1 MAINEESARKVIKFL
16 LQDDEYNYRRWI
28 PIIRNFNF
36 EQIKN
41 LLNGKNDEN
50 NSNIYNVS
58 KPDIF
63 NNLILKFENYSKII
77 LKWYEKEDYYKYL
90 KQLWINYICIE
101 DINDENIIK
110 TEQDLIKYLESNK
123 IPYSQWPNDVKVEFK
138 EAVNETICTYIHEK
152 EFKDEFNR
160 QHALLAQSYNSMK
173 KYLDS
178 FQNIFPD
185 TDKESKN
192 QCKLMENTLLSTIV
206 GGVFSLIASGFIH
219 TAKENI
225 NYKCFESYLV
235 KQIIQYIPNKAD
247 AKKIAA
253 DIIINCRNQ
262 CGTLKWAI
270 EQSGCWDVFCNYD
283 GVTFLE
289 NCDNYNKKSLSLNLD
304 GKESENIS
312 LLEKVKCVFKSQIT
326 CGLVAAASLLN
337 LILSIKQFNDAQKL
351 IEQISKSKNSYELDL
366 KRIKTNFKNHLK
378 ELNLNGLNVYQFID
392 RINYFRDIIEK
403 DKIELEYLLLK
414 IKTDIE
420 RLKYKK
426 NESIKGAVFSGFL
439 AAFAGIGAVITSGG
453 ISAIYSLSAFGNLV
467 PLATSVNTAH
477 DCAVLIDELIKIQ
490 KETENE
496 IKEIQKAI
504 DNLNLKIKQKNCSLP
519 TFYQEFNQ
527 VLEKQ
532 SEQFK
537 INYF

>member
-1 MAINEESARKVIKFL
+1 MAINKESARKVIKFL

-50 NSNIYNVS
+50 SSNIYNVS

-160 QHALLAQSYNSMK
+160 QHALLDQSYNSMK

-206 GGVFSLIASGFIH
+206 GGVFSLIATGFIH

-253 DIIINCRNQ
+253 DIIIKCRNQ
-262 CGTLKWAI
+262 CGTLNWAI

-351 IEQISKSKNSYELDL
+351 IEQIAKSKNSYELDL

-392 RINYFRDIIEK
+392 RINYIRDIIEK

-477 DCAVLIDELIKIQ
+477 DYAVLIDELIKIQ

-496 IKEIQKAI
+496 LKEIQKAI

>member
-1 MAINEESARKVIKFL
+1 M
-16 LQDDEYNYRRWI
+16 
-28 PIIRNFNF
+28 
-36 EQIKN
+36 
-41 LLNGKNDEN
+41 
-50 NSNIYNVS
+50 
-58 KPDIF
+58 
-63 NNLILKFENYSKII
+63 
-77 LKWYEKEDYYKYL
+77 
-90 KQLWINYICIE
+90 
-101 DINDENIIK
+101 
-110 TEQDLIKYLESNK
+110 
-123 IPYSQWPNDVKVEFK
+123 
-138 EAVNETICTYIHEK
+138 
-152 EFKDEFNR
+152 
-160 QHALLAQSYNSMK
+160 
-173 KYLDS
+173 
-178 FQNIFPD
+178 
-185 TDKESKN
+185 
-192 QCKLMENTLLSTIV
+192 
-206 GGVFSLIASGFIH
+206 
-219 TAKENI
+219 
-225 NYKCFESYLV
+225 
-235 KQIIQYIPNKAD
+235 
-247 AKKIAA
+247 
-253 DIIINCRNQ
+253 
-262 CGTLKWAI
+262 
-270 EQSGCWDVFCNYD
+270 
-283 GVTFLE
+283 
-289 NCDNYNKKSLSLNLD
+289 
-304 GKESENIS
+304 
-312 LLEKVKCVFKSQIT
+312 
-326 CGLVAAASLLN
+326 
-337 LILSIKQFNDAQKL
+337 SIKQFNDAQKL
-351 IEQISKSKNSYELDL
+351 IEQIAKSKNSYELDL

-392 RINYFRDIIEK
+392 RINYIRDIIEK

-496 IKEIQKAI
+496 LKEIQKAI